1 MTERVHPVVIPFSS
15 RCQSD
20 VISPEVDSKPEI
32 LIVIQDKALDLAR
45 HMVSVQ
51 GSLNQLIRYRT
62 IGFFKPKHNKVSLP
76 FASLLYQL
84 SDSCVFQTHCHT
96 RDASFPN
103 WGFNVGVLQVEVCH
117 FYRYRTLK
125 KIFLSTL
132 RREMGL
138 NCYSLFEFY
147 SAYLHW
153 SATLPFTYREFWG
166 SLSSICT
173 HFRLYHLA
181 LDGVELGHR
190 EWCLWQGSERPELL
204 LSIWVTQGIVQEVVY
219 VFLWIGQMTT
229 LLLS

>member
-1 MTERVHPVVIPFSS
+1 MAQMPGLDRGLLHSLLTALNNIFMARAKKMTERVHPIVIPFSS

-103 WGFNVGVLQVEVCH
+103 
-117 FYRYRTLK
+117 
-125 KIFLSTL
+125 
-132 RREMGL
+132 
-138 NCYSLFEFY
+138 
-147 SAYLHW
+147 
-153 SATLPFTYREFWG
+153 
-166 SLSSICT
+166 
-173 HFRLYHLA
+173 
-181 LDGVELGHR
+181 
-190 EWCLWQGSERPELL
+190 
-204 LSIWVTQGIVQEVVY
+204 
-219 VFLWIGQMTT
+219 
-229 LLLS
+229 